1 MTSDDLASAMSTAS
15 PQRSTDGAHR
25 QASRRVVPAESVFV
39 RIPAAALRH
48 GAVNLAAG
56 IFDHGPPEQVLAAL
70 AEVGAGPEHQYAPSA
85 GHPLLRAALARRY
98 GPLDPDTEI
107 TVCAGATEA
116 YYSTMAAL
124 ISPGDEVIV
133 VEPAYEQYAPVI
145 TGLGGVVRPVRL
157 TGLDARLDAAA
168 LAAVTTEATRV
179 IVVNSPWNPFGRSLD
194 AAEWHAVTEL
204 SATRGV
210 VVVSDETYEHLN
222 FDGRQHRSV
231 LDLVPDPELRVK
243 VSSASKTLAVTGWR
257 VGWAIAGPGLTRR
270 IRAAHQFVTFCPAT
284 PLQLAVARVLDSD
297 GFADLIAGTVA
308 SMSERVRSFVAVLT
322 ELGIPATV
330 PDSGFYVLADVG
342 QDATAWCERMLLD
355 QGVAGLPLS
364 VFYTQ
369 AMPEAAHTV
378 RFALCKQPD
387 SLIEA
392 SRRLRARLAAEAS
405 A

>member
-1 MTSDDLASAMSTAS
+1 
-15 PQRSTDGAHR
+15 
-25 QASRRVVPAESVFV
+25 VESVFV

-48 GAVNLAAG
+48 GAINLAQG
-56 IFDHGPPEQVLAAL
+56 VFDHGPPAGVLAAL
-70 AEVGAGPEHQYAPSA
+70 AGVGEGAEHQYAPSA

-124 ISPGDEVIV
+124 IRPGDEAIV

-145 TGLGGVVRPVRL
+145 TGFGGTVRPVRL
-157 TGLDARLDAAA
+157 TGPGDRLDAAA
-168 LAAVTTEATRV
+168 LAAVTSAATRV

-194 AAEWHAVTEL
+194 DQEWQAVVRLAE
-204 SATRGV
+204 SRGV

-222 FDGRQHRSV
+222 LDGRPHRSV

-257 VGWAIAGPGLTRR
+257 VGWALAGPGLTRR
-270 IRAAHQFVTFCPAT
+270 IRAAHQFVTFCPPT
-284 PLQLAVARVLDSD
+284 PLQLAVARVLDSPD
-297 GFADLIAGTVA
+297 VADLLAGTVA
-308 SMSERVRSFVAVLT
+308 AMAQRVAAFVETLT
-322 ELGIPATV
+322 DLGIAAAM

-342 QDATAWCERMLLD
+342 SDATAWCERMVLD

-364 VFYTQ
+364 VFYSEPL
-369 AMPEAAHTV
+369 PEVSTMV
-378 RFALCKQPD
+378 RFALCKQPGT
-387 SLIEA
+387 LAEA
-392 SRRLRARLAAEAS
+392 SRRLQARLAPGAPA
-405 A
+405 

>member
-1 MTSDDLASAMSTAS
+1 MMHIANPSIA
-15 PQRSTDGAHR
+15 P
-25 QASRRVVPAESVFV
+25 VESVFV

-48 GAVNLAAG
+48 GAVNLAQG
-56 IFDHGPPEQVLAAL
+56 VFDHGPPAEVLAAL
-70 AEVGAGPEHQYAPSA
+70 AAVGEGAEHQYAPSA

-124 ISPGDEVIV
+124 ISPGDEAIV

-145 TGLGGVVRPVRL
+145 TGLGGIVRAVRL
-157 TGLDARLDAAA
+157 TGPGDRLDAAA
-168 LAAVTTEATRV
+168 LAAVTSPATRV

-194 AAEWHAVTEL
+194 DQEWHAVTQLAE
-204 SATRGV
+204 TRGV

-222 FDGRQHRSV
+222 LDGRPHRSV

-243 VSSASKTLAVTGWR
+243 ISSASKTLAVTGWR
-257 VGWAIAGPGLTRR
+257 VGWALAGPGLTRR

-284 PLQLAVARVLDSD
+284 PLQLAVARVLDSPD
-297 GFADLIAGTVA
+297 FANLVAGTVA
-308 SMSERVRSFVAVLT
+308 AMAQRVGAFVETLT
-322 ELGIPATV
+322 DLGIPAAQ
-330 PDSGFYVLADVG
+330 PDSAFFVLADVG
-342 QDATAWCERMLLD
+342 EDATGWCERMVLD

-364 VFYTQ
+364 VFYTEPV
-369 AMPEAAHTV
+369 PEVAGVV
-378 RFALCKQPD
+378 RFALCKQAGT
-387 SLIEA
+387 LAEA
-392 SRRLRARLAAEAS
+392 SRRLRARLAPGAS